1 MEGHGTPI
9 PQPRRVVQVENM
21 TATRPVLH
29 GISFTLRLGG

>member
-1 MEGHGTPI
+1 MEDHGTTL

-21 TATRPVLH
+21 TAARPVLH